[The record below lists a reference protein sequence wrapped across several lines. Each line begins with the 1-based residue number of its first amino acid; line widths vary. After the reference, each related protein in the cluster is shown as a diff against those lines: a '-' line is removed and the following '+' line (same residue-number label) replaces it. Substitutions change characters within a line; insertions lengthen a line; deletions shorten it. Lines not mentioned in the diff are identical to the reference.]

1 MKHQKVAYDDYD
13 DGETYTNL
21 TLLVWGDAAIIR
33 KEVEANTQEDVWAD
47 VLEDVPVDLIDA
59 EKTIRE
65 CLAMGSLQVL
75 ADYDRR
81 IMSRVSSMSCKVLLL
96 GKAMNNECCE
106 ERIGVASGI
115 IRTDDEELP
124 LVVRKIKSVFRSDLE
139 LAAGTG
145 LLPLPLFVIMR
156 IIAQRWRGDV
166 QAIEGINN
174 IIKSITTLC
183 PGIEMNLL
191 DARVASRKK
200 LGLGSRAA
208 RVTR

>member
-1 MKHQKVAYDDYD
+1 
-13 DGETYTNL
+13 
-21 TLLVWGDAAIIR
+21 
-33 KEVEANTQEDVWAD
+33 
-47 VLEDVPVDLIDA
+47 
-59 EKTIRE
+59 
-65 CLAMGSLQVL
+65 MGSLQVL

-81 IMSRVSSMSCKVLLL
+81 IISRVSSMSCKVLLL

-106 ERIGVASGI
+106 ERIGVASEI

-124 LVVRKIKSVFRSDLE
+124 LVVRKIKLMFRSDLE

-145 LLPLPLFVIMR
+145 LLALPLFVIMR

-191 DARVASRKK
+191 DARVASRKNWDWD
-200 LGLGSRAA
+200 LALLGSQGERNHNLENNK
-208 RVTR
+208 